1 MNKLDLILKSSI
13 ALVICLVLQA
23 CATTPQSRAV
33 NGHAKNVFQPNKQE
47 EKLYP
52 IVLSIGFN
60 TGMNFPTLLVESLSE
75 QTMIQKKNKVYE
87 INVINADV
95 SRSTL
100 IYSGKLPA
108 GEYRIVE
115 LNSFMPSANPML
127 TGTTKFISLA
137 DDSMGTFKVV
147 EDTTIDLGR
156 MLLTHANDAY
166 IFSRSENYASNKNL
180 INKFGDKYLQAI
192 YRDKVLTGWTQPIAE
207 IEKKFGNEN
216 KLLPFGMQC
225 FKETQENRVVAA
237 SKIGSVFSFSLIDDI
252 KDRKE
257 KAKILHSQEGLAF
270 DCVTIKE
277 NSSFDFLAYGE
288 MNNFYKHQKGS
299 DVLSPVDT
307 GNLPIGIIAYVVG
320 NDQQGW
326 YLAHIVGTDLTI
338 YRSERLEKGD
348 WKPVLT
354 KKIFNA
360 WLGLNGFWMWEDER
374 GFDYADMYGNINR
387 YDYATKAW
395 SQNKVPDN
403 ANITQLFVNPDQ
415 SFSLI
420 TSKGGFAGIFAKQFN
435 SKDHGATWQKI
446 DSPFKVNIWPAQF
459 SKQGDIYIASG
470 PFSRGELAVKE
481 HGTQAWQKRE
491 IIPQSYV
498 TVLDS
503 GALLN
508 TYFLSSYAVVKFS
521 EDKGKT
527 WKGIYST
534 YNKKLKELEEQQ
546 KALNKK

>member
-1 MNKLDLILKSSI
+1 MNKFDLILKSSI

-115 LNSFMPSANPML
+115 LDKSIA
-127 TGTTKFISLA
+127 GTLNFINLIGENKV
-137 DDSMGTFKVV
+137 DRIGTFKVT
-147 EDTTIDLGR
+147 EDTTTDLGR

-166 IFSRSENYASNKNL
+166 VFSRSENHPSNKNL

-192 YRDKVLTGWTQPIAE
+192 YKDKVLMGWTQPITE

-225 FKETQENRVVAA
+225 FKETPDNRVVAA
-237 SKIGSVFSFSLIDDI
+237 SKIGSVFSFSLVDDI

-257 KAKILHSQEGLAF
+257 KAKILHSEDGLAF
-270 DCVTIKE
+270 DCITVKE
-277 NSSFDFLAYGE
+277 GADFDFLAYGE
-288 MNNFYKHQKGS
+288 MNGLYKHQKGS
-299 DVLSPVDT
+299 DALSPIDT
-307 GNLPIGIIAYVVG
+307 GNLPIGIILSVFG
-320 NDQQGW
+320 NDKAGW
-326 YLAHIVGTDLTI
+326 FIEHFVQSSTGLYISI
-338 YRSERLEKGD
+338 YQSDQLEKGY
-348 WKPVLT
+348 WKEVVKKQIIEMPNFKMFWTWEDKTGFGYAHMNGDLHYYNYKT
-354 KKIFNA
+354 KEWQHSKTPDKKIIRQF
-360 WLGLNGFWMWEDER
+360 
-374 GFDYADMYGNINR
+374 
-387 YDYATKAW
+387 T
-395 SQNKVPDN
+395 S
-403 ANITQLFVNPDQ
+403 NPDQ
-415 SFSLI
+415 TLSVLLGLGDHPFI
-420 TSKGGFAGIFAKQFN
+420 T
-435 SKDHGATWQKI
+435 KDHGLTWQKLEI
-446 DSPFKVNIWPAQF
+446 PFSINYAAPKF
-459 SKQGDIYIASG
+459 STQGDIYAIDGGFLRSTK
-470 PFSRGELAVKE
+470 LAVSQDNGKTWE
-481 HGTQAWQKRE
+481 NYTNVLAPAF
-491 IIPQSYV
+491 I

-503 GALLN
+503 GRLLSAYAWN
-508 TYFLSSYAVVKFS
+508 DYAVVKFS